1 MSATDFQDAYSRL
14 MKLKLKK
21 VQEFEIPKVLIHC
34 SSAEKIYNP
43 YYTLIS
49 KKICGDR
56 RLRTAFQYCL
66 WDLFKKMGESDD
78 EDNIGEDD
86 GDILETRQ
94 MVNLAKMFGMLIVEG
109 CLGLGVFKNLNLR
122 YLQSKTKA
130 FMEVLFI
137 TVLLQTQ
144 KQSDS
149 RRDEQ
154 AVMNVFIKA
163 KDTPELAIGLRY
175 FLRKIVSKTDI
186 AGSTDETATVKWA
199 CKIGGDTLEA
209 LAAGA

>member
-1 MSATDFQDAYSRL
+1 
-14 MKLKLKK
+14 
-21 VQEFEIPKVLIHC
+21 
-34 SSAEKIYNP
+34 
-43 YYTLIS
+43 
-49 KKICGDR
+49 
-56 RLRTAFQYCL
+56 
-66 WDLFKKMGESDD
+66 
-78 EDNIGEDD
+78 
-86 GDILETRQ
+86 
-94 MVNLAKMFGMLIVEG
+94 MFGMLIVEG